1 MVCAGL
7 MGEKWDTCSF
17 GVISHGK
24 YSEVDRGQR
33 MCWISVLRV
42 LGVSSSSLSEILSLT
57 LQCIFQYGTVIA
69 EAEDIQR

>member
-1 MVCAGL
+1 MRNGTRARLALFHTAEDVL
-7 MGEKWDTCSF
+7 DFIVK
-17 GVISHGK
+17 
-24 YSEVDRGQR
+24 
-33 MCWISVLRV
+33 VLRV